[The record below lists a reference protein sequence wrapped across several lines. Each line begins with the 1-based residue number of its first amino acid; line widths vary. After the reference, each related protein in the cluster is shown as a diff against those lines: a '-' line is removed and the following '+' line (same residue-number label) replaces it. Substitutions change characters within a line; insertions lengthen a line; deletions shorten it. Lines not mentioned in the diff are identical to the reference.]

1 MKNLSLPPLLLVAR
15 APLPPVERPRRSRR
29 AINASSPLYRVTGP
43 IRVVSPLSYLVL
55 SLLTLT
61 RMHLGAYP
69 SLPAKCVHR
78 KTRCT
83 YVKFHRQTAPLG
95 PGHPARPPHDASNPA
110 HPPLGA
116 LLSGPSQYRLSDPFF
131 LPGSGPAL
139 NPSAI
144 SQSTTSGPNNIY
156 ADHQFTF
163 PPPLQP
169 SYDSAFDYAARYR
182 AQADLLS
189 RAGVIPQERA
199 PAIYQD
205 SHVPQDPNNVARYP
219 QPYHLRN
226 DPQDYP
232 LPPSPNGV
240 DYGYNIDNKVCSIYD
255 SSPHRLTHK
264 PQDRIIPEQ
273 RLELSDK
280 RIQPSP
286 ADVQS

>member
-1 MKNLSLPPLLLVAR
+1 M
-15 APLPPVERPRRSRR
+15 
-29 AINASSPLYRVTGP
+29 Y
-43 IRVVSPLSYLVL
+43 
-55 SLLTLT
+55 
-61 RMHLGAYP
+61 LGAHP
-69 SLPAKCVHR
+69 SIPAKCVHR

-83 YVKFHRQTAPLG
+83 YVKFHRQTAPMG

-139 NPSAI
+139 NPSVI
-144 SQSTTSGPNNIY
+144 SQSTASGPNNFY

-163 PPPLQP
+163 PPPVQL
-169 SYDSAFDYAARYR
+169 SYDNAFDYAARYR

-189 RAGVIPQERA
+189 RTGVIPQERA
-199 PAIYQD
+199 PPVPAIYQD
-205 SHVPQDPNNVARYP
+205 SHAPQDPNNVARYP

-240 DYGYNIDNKVCSIYD
+240 GYGYNVDNKVCSIFD
-255 SSPHRLTHK
+255 SFVLPTRRLTHK
-264 PQDRIIPEQ
+264 PQVRVVLEQ
-273 RLELSDK
+273 RFGLFDK
-280 RIQPSP
+280 RVRPSP
-286 ADVQS
+286 AGVET